1 MTGKHFKNDPATLG
15 FKGKH
20 VAELIQPGKYMNAS
34 SFIRWPRTRLHGHF
48 YSVPTLK
55 FTDASEP
62 LMGKQRLQWQSL
74 CAGRLLIISKG
85 QPLSPSQLYTN
96 GQGALAEQKESS
108 WELETWNWK
117 HGASVICTQCFSWEE
132 WHALVDSG
140 FPACVLV
147 LTLTVIHNASQT
159 AEKKEMKVTL
169 DKICKY
175 DF

>member
-1 MTGKHFKNDPATLG
+1 MTEKHFKNDPATLG
-15 FKGKH
+15 FKDKH
-20 VAELIQPGKYMNAS
+20 VAELIRQGKYMNSS
-34 SFIRWPRTRLHGHF
+34 SFIRWPQTRLHGHF
-48 YSVPTLK
+48 YSAPTLK

-62 LMGKQRLQWQSL
+62 WTGKQRLQWQSL

-85 QPLSPSQLYTN
+85 QPLSPSQHYTN

-117 HGASVICTQCFSWEE
+117 HRASVICTSCLSWKE

-147 LTLTVIHNASQT
+147 LTLTVIHNASQM
-159 AEKKEMKVTL
+159 AGKNGWKL
-169 DKICKY
+169 Y
-175 DF
+175 